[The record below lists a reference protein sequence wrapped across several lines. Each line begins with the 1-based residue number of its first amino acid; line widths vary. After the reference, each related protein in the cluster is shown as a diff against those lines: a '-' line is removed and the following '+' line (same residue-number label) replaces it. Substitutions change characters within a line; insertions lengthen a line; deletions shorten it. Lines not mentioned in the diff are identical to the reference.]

1 MQAVPNPE
9 DIIWDDIGKEAKE
22 KADEQASDDVMP
34 DNERQDSSEQSTEKS
49 HVQKSLGESDPSDV
63 KM

>member
-1 MQAVPNPE
+1 MQAIPNPE

-22 KADEQASDDVMP
+22 KPGEQASDDVMP
-34 DNERQDSSEQSTEKS
+34 DNERQDSSERSTEES
-49 HVQKSLGESDPSDV
+49 DVPKSLGESDPSDV